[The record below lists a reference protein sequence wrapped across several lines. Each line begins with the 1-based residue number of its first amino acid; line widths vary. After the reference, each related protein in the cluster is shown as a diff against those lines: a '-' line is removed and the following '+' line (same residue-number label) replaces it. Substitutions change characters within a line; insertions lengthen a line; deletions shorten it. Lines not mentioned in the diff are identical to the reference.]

1 MKKYLLLLPTAIL
14 PYYIL
19 LTLFVLIKTISEH
32 LLTFLF
38 FGLWVLIPLS
48 LICSIVWLFRS
59 IAHEQNTCEAAKAA
73 MMLKLIHIPAY
84 LLIFLCS
91 LLFLITIFT
100 AGLSLV
106 LLLLDAITITA
117 SGLIGLAAVL
127 RCKDEHLLTGKA
139 ALLQGLL
146 QFVFCIDII
155 SIIWIYRK
163 TQVSGDLL

>member
-1 MKKYLLLLPTAIL
+1 
-14 PYYIL
+14 
-19 LTLFVLIKTISEH
+19 
-32 LLTFLF
+32 
-38 FGLWVLIPLS
+38 
-48 LICSIVWLFRS
+48 
-59 IAHEQNTCEAAKAA
+59 
-73 MMLKLIHIPAY
+73 MLKLIHIPAY

-117 SGLIGLAAVL
+117 SGLIGLTAVL
-127 RCKDEHLLTGKA
+127 RCKDEQLLTGKA

-155 SIIWIYRK
+155 STIWIYRK
-163 TQVSGDLL
+163 TRVSGDLL